1 MENALYDE
9 ILIKRIVLFSI
20 VGILII
26 ITGVVCIFYGFKKMY
41 SEKNEFFME
50 KSEFFIVTILCAV
63 AVVGSLILTITV
75 VVPSVC
81 DIQNQSY
88 ITYNGIF
95 VMDESY
101 ERKKNEYSILLL
113 DTQELSVVVTRSI
126 IKSKES
132 NVSAPGNYNGTIV
145 YAEKS
150 KYVVAIQNVTKS
162 E

>member
-41 SEKNEFFME
+41 SEKN
-50 KSEFFIVTILCAV
+50 EFFIVTILCAV